1 MLRNF
6 IFSLFFF
13 TGIIVISIIFLPSF
27 FLPKQV
33 VIFGGKLMGHWT
45 GFCLKFFLSTK
56 IIIKGIENIIKD
68 EVSPKPKKLSRPK
81 KEKEVE
87 VKKEV
92 AEEKKTLNR
101 AANDPRN
108 K

>member
-1 MLRNF
+1 MN
-6 IFSLFFF
+6 
-13 TGIIVISIIFLPSF
+13 
-27 FLPKQV
+27 
-33 VIFGGKLMGHWT
+33 
-45 GFCLKFFLSTK
+45 
-56 IIIKGIENIIKD
+56 
-68 EVSPKPKKLSRPK
+68 PKPKKLSRPK

-92 AEEKKTLNR
+92 AKEKKTLDR